1 MDRFTAWWLA
11 IRPKTLSL
19 AATPVL
25 LGNCLAWAELGRL
38 RWEVAAATLLA
49 ALGIQIGTNLYND
62 AADHE
67 RGTDGADRL
76 GPPRATAQGWFSAG
90 QVKRAATLTFG
101 ISFTLGIYLVNVGGW
116 PILALGLASIAAGY
130 AYTGGPRPI
139 AYSISGELFVFLFF
153 GLFAVSGS
161 YFLQTGHWSVAALFS
176 GTALGALAAAVLL
189 VNNYRDLD
197 SDRRANKLTLCHRLG
212 RPRARALYA
221 VLLLGPFLLPLARAN
236 DLWPALL
243 ALPAAALLIRQFLHE
258 PPGPGLNRLL
268 ARTAQLQLAFGLLLG
283 FGFLW

>member
-1 MDRFTAWWLA
+1 MNRFTAWWLA
-11 IRPKTLSL
+11 IRPKTLSM

-25 LGNCLAWAELGRL
+25 VGNCLAWAELGRL
-38 RWEVAAATLLA
+38 DWAVTAATVLA

-67 RGTDGADRL
+67 RGADGDDRL
-76 GPPRATAQGWFSAG
+76 GPPRATAQGWFSAT
-90 QVKRAATLTFG
+90 QVKRAAALAFG
-101 ISFTLGIYLVNVGGW
+101 TSFVLGIYLVSVGGW

-153 GLFAVSGS
+153 GLFAVGGS
-161 YFLQTGHWSVAALFS
+161 YFLQTGHGSAGALFS
-176 GTALGALAAAVLL
+176 GAALGALAAAVLL

-221 VLLLGPFLLPLARAN
+221 VLLLGPFLLPLARAD